1 MMSLKLEELKVTPKL
16 VVDPRY
22 TEIHRN
28 GHHSVVKG
36 KVVVKTNSNDS
47 IEDLIRTN
55 CGSIVKETVK
65 AARKR
70 EKIIDSSKYL
80 PLGYALISVYSEDFR
95 IRKLKNSGLI
105 PELLCTIEFKRL
117 KRIRTV
123 DIAGGEPE
131 IIKIFRIVWNRHP
144 IFENI

>member
-1 MMSLKLEELKVTPKL
+1 MPLKLKELNEVYKQIFI
-16 VVDPRY
+16 DPRY

-28 GHHSVVKG
+28 GHHCVVNAR
-36 KVVVKTNSNDS
+36 VVIKPHSNKNV
-47 IEDLIRTN
+47 EDLIRDN
-55 CGSIVKETVK
+55 YGSIVKETVK

-105 PELLCTIEFKRL
+105 HELLCTIEFKRL
-117 KRIRTV
+117 KKIRTV
-123 DIAGGEPE
+123 DIAGGKPE
-131 IIKIFRIVWNRHP
+131 IIKRFRIVWNKHP
-144 IFENI
+144 II